1 MEDAADLWVQRLRD
15 GVVPRPWPVVV
26 AAALLALGAAAAL
39 VAEFSGPAVFDHV
52 TGSRGRFWLVVF
64 PLFLVVLG
72 ISIVIGTWW
81 SGRRDRRILARVR
94 ETGRTPAFFLPV
106 TTTSLRTTEELPR
119 PRPEVWTVDA
129 AGLHGWAPRR
139 DAPVMDLPW
148 SRIRRIDLATKDSR
162 GTRVD
167 YALWFDLT
175 DGSSLV
181 LPPRTTLGRPF
192 EAGPTKLDVLMR
204 VLRSLR
210 RELAHGTARQDA
222 VDGTT

>member
-1 MEDAADLWVQRLRD
+1 VEYTADAWVRRLRD
-15 GVVPRPWPVVV
+15 GVVPEPWPVVV

-52 TGSRGRFWLVVF
+52 TGSRGRFWLVVL

-72 ISIVIGTWW
+72 VGIVIGTWW

-94 ETGRTPAFFLPV
+94 EHGPTPAFFLPV
-106 TTTSLRTTEELPR
+106 LTSSLRTTEELPR

-129 AGLHGWAPRR
+129 VGLHGWVPQRSV
-139 DAPVMDLPW
+139 PVMELPW
-148 SRIRRIDLATKDSR
+148 SRIRTIDLATKDSR
-162 GTRVD
+162 GMRQD
-167 YALWFDLT
+167 YALWFDLV

-192 EAGPTKLDVLMR
+192 AAGPTKLDILMR

-210 RELAHGTARQDA
+210 RELEHGPAGGAA
-222 VDGTT
+222 VDRTT